1 MRVLITAPFSESG
14 LKRLRDEGLE
24 IDYRSWLET
33 GKLHMG
39 DSLLKTLRDGEYD
52 IVVVEG
58 DEIKEPILE
67 QTTLKLVGSVRG
79 SPNNISLNAATA
91 KGIPVIAVPGRN
103 TVAVAELTIAL
114 MLSQARKVNAAER
127 LLKDDFIVNDFKDFA
142 GMYTKLTGFEL
153 NGRTVGIIG
162 LGNIGFEVAKRLV
175 SFGVKLLVF
184 DPYVAKARIR
194 AVGAKSVSLDTLLGE
209 SDIVTVHC
217 APTDETQGMLGARE
231 FSLMKKTAIFINTAR
246 ASVTDE
252 DALLN
257 ALKARAIA
265 GAGLD
270 VFSMEPVDCDNAF
283 LELDNVT
290 VMPHMGSNTVE
301 TIERQSK
308 TIVENI
314 VAFVRGKRPKNI
326 LNPEVYY

>member
-52 IVVVEG
+52 IVIVEG
-58 DEIKEPILE
+58 DEIKEPVLE
-67 QTTLKLVGSVRG
+67 QTRIKLVGSVRG

-103 TVAVAELTIAL
+103 TVAVAELAIAL

-127 LLKDDFIVNDFKDFA
+127 LLKDDFFVNDFKDFA

-184 DPYVAKARIR
+184 DPYVAKERIR

-231 FSLMKKTAIFINTAR
+231 FNLMKKTAIFINTAR

-257 ALKARAIA
+257 ALKAGAIA

-308 TIVENI
+308 IIVENI

-326 LNPEVYY
+326 LNPEVYD